1 MLPGAVMGKLAT
13 VNDQIDS
20 SVSVDAV
27 TISRASPRTSVY
39 EQKPTYTVLTLQ
51 QVKTA
56 PQDSLN

>member
-1 MLPGAVMGKLAT
+1 MGKLAT

-39 EQKPTYTVLTLQ
+39 GQKPTYTVLMLQ